1 MKSPFLAI
9 SLCIFFVVTGQ
20 DANALI
26 LWNKDNNANQSD
38 PGTGVPWDSVGRVA
52 GTDLSLTSSTGS
64 AIYLGNGFML
74 TANHVT
80 LGMDQRVTFDGVTSF
95 SVDMT
100 FNGGTGAQ
108 QVAAGVDLKVFKLTT
123 NPSVSAVALDSTGGF
138 SSNATLVGF
147 GVGRGATSLET
158 SPVAWGALETVA
170 KRWGTNVPRALQ
182 TVSYSGYSYSALVSI
197 AGNSTASPAGVGDNE
212 AAITL
217 IDSGSAMF
225 QFISGTWYLIGVGT
239 TVEQQAGSNTT
250 TYARDSVS
258 GVNRGDANFHAS
270 VATYRTD
277 ILAIIPEPSTY
288 GLLVMGGSITAWRIR
303 RRPIAPR

>member
-1 MKSPFLAI
+1 MKPLFLAI
-9 SLCIFFVVTGQ
+9 SVCIFFVVTAQ

-26 LWNKDNNANQSD
+26 LWNKDNSANQSD

-52 GTDLSLTSSTGS
+52 GTDLSQTSSTGS

-95 SVDMT
+95 AVDMT
-100 FNGGTGAQ
+100 FNGGTGAK
-108 QVAAGVDLKVFKLTT
+108 QVAAGVDLKVFKLAT

-138 SSNATLVGF
+138 ISNATLVGF
-147 GVGRGATSLET
+147 GVGRGATSLGT
-158 SPVAWGALETVA
+158 SPVAWGALDTVA

-239 TVEQQAGSNTT
+239 TVEQLNTT
-250 TYARDSVS
+250 TYASDSVS
-258 GVNRGDANFHAS
+258 ALDRGDANFHAS
-270 VATYRTD
+270 VATYRPN

-288 GLLVMGGSITAWRIR
+288 GLLVMGGLITAWRIR
-303 RRPIAPR
+303 RRPIVPR